1 MRTAERSDG
10 HTLRDAFLGLWGMA
24 RPVVLV
30 SNVMAWILGASIA
43 LGTSYAVDWARLG
56 WGFIA
61 MIAVSASVHYANEY
75 ADHETD
81 ALTERTLFSGGSGV
95 LPKGL
100 VSRDLAF
107 RAACVTLALGL
118 TVGSSAVFIRV
129 LPFSALVVLTV
140 GASGGWMYS
149 LPPFKLAWRFLGE
162 FTNAFLGGILLPLHG
177 YITVT
182 GRFDLWVVLACLPF
196 SFLCF
201 NNLLAVTWPDRHA
214 DAQVGKM
221 TLATLWSEERLRRL
235 YLIVAFASFATLLL
249 LSWWIIPFEVAV
261 VSIFSLPH
269 VIHGYT
275 TYTKNKVSSSTVYA
289 MMVMMLTQTLT
300 WIVVGFGITLW

>member
-1 MRTAERSDG
+1 MRTAERRDC

-24 RPVVLV
+24 RPLVLV
-30 SNVMAWILGASIA
+30 SNVMAWTLGVSIA
-43 LGTSYAVDWARLG
+43 LGASYAVDWARLG
-56 WGFIA
+56 WGFTA
-61 MIAVSASVHYANEY
+61 MIMVSVSVHYANEY

-95 LPKGL
+95 LPTGL
-100 VSRDLAF
+100 VPRGLAF

-118 TVGSSAVFIRV
+118 TVGSSAVFFRV
-129 LPFSALVVLTV
+129 LPFSALVVLTA
-140 GASGGWMYS
+140 GAFGGWMYS
-149 LPPFKLAWRFLGE
+149 LPPLKLAWRFLGE
-162 FTNAFLGGILLPLHG
+162 VTNAFLGGILLPLHG

-235 YLIVAFASFATLLL
+235 YLIVASTSFAFLLL
-249 LSWWIIPFEVAV
+249 LSWWVIPFEVAV
-261 VSIFSLPH
+261 MSLCSLPH
-269 VIHGYT
+269 VIFGYA
-275 TYTKNKVSSSTVYA
+275 TYTRNKVSSSTVYA

-300 WIVVGFGITLW
+300 WIGVGFGITLW